1 MAKPDNDLI
10 SQRVELPKGELRL
23 LQPEDG
29 AEIPDDHE
37 VEWAPLAPYWSIL
50 WRSGVAL
57 ARELETVPLEG
68 RRVVELGCGLGVPS
82 LAAARAGA
90 SVLATDTEPDAI
102 GLLER
107 NAAENG
113 VRLETA
119 RVDWALPEGL
129 AEMGPFDLVVGSDI
143 LYERP
148 NVARLLKLLPRLAG
162 EAWIAQPGRSVAD
175 AFLEQAEKRWQV
187 ETTVHGVVRI
197 HRLRFG

>member
-1 MAKPDNDLI
+1 MPN
-10 SQRVELPKGELRL
+10 GELRL

-57 ARELETVPLEG
+57 ARELETVPLDG

-102 GLLER
+102 ELIER
-107 NAAENG
+107 NAAANEL
-113 VRLETA
+113 RIETA
-119 RVDWALPEGL
+119 RVDWAVPASLLER
-129 AEMGPFDLVVGSDI
+129 GPFDLVVASDV

-148 NVARLLKLLPRLAG
+148 SVARLLNLLPQLAE
-162 EAWIAQPGRSVAD
+162 EAWIAEPGRPVAD
-175 AFLEQAEKRWQV
+175 AFLEQAQKRWQV
-187 ETTVHGVVRI
+187 ETTVRGVVRI
-197 HRLRFG
+197 HRLRLG